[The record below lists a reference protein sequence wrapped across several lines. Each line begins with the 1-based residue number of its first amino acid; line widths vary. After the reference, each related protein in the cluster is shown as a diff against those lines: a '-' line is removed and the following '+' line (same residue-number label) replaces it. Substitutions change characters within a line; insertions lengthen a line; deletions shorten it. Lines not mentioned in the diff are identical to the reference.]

1 MKHVLRV
8 VVPAALSAL
17 LLWAVYP
24 PMGEVCALAFALVP
38 LLVASR
44 LGTPK
49 RAAQAW
55 FLGGFLFWFATLAW
69 MPAIVKN
76 DGPLP
81 LVVLGWAGLAAL
93 CAGYFALFGWLC
105 ARAWSRLSSVRCPAS
120 TARAGDRLAS
130 VRRPASSVCAE
141 SCLADARQPASPVRK
156 LLLILF
162 VEPVLWAGIEWV
174 RSWLFTGFA
183 WNFLGTALGQ
193 VPSLAAPARLGGV
206 YLVSALVVLLNG
218 VFATL
223 ACRLW
228 AQMRPQAAGE
238 EGAGASGAAQDGGR
252 LAVWR
257 LAFGGRWGRMCET
270 ALPLGLILLAFGLAN
285 LSLMSFS
292 SGGAGALRE
301 ESSVLALRVALVQRN
316 APCIFARRE
325 RAEDPYEAFGRLLA
339 VASAARPDLV
349 VWAESAMAEFGRL
362 DSDGARRAALFVSRK
377 AGGASLL
384 AGGDWVYRVQEGGEE
399 ARRVWNAAALYTPA
413 GTNVALQVYG
423 KQHLVP
429 FGEYIPFDKWIPPLQ
444 RLSPVGVSI
453 WPGEAKTLRL
463 RLNRE
468 EGAASPTVA
477 LAPLI
482 CYEDTDP
489 VLSRRAARL
498 GAQAIVLITN
508 DSWFSHSQEPVQHAW
523 QAVLRAIETG
533 LPVVRAGNSGVT
545 GVVYPSGRTRWLE
558 DGEGRP
564 LVDAAG
570 TMVESVSVVASP
582 ALTPYVRLGDWPLA
596 ALFAACL
603 ALVFYN
609 PKKEC
614 P

>member
-1 MKHVLRV
+1 MKHILHVS
-8 VVPAALSAL
+8 VPAVLSAL

-38 LLVASR
+38 LLVVSR
-44 LGTPK
+44 LGSPK
-49 RAAQAW
+49 RAAQSW

-69 MPAIVKN
+69 MPAISKN
-76 DGPLP
+76 NGPLP
-81 LVVLGWAGLAAL
+81 LVILGWIGLAAL
-93 CAGYFALFGWLC
+93 CAGYFALFGWLS
-105 ARAWSRLSSVRCPAS
+105 ARAWSRLSSARLPAS
-120 TARAGDRLAS
+120 TARAGSRLFS
-130 VRRPASSVCAE
+130 
-141 SCLADARQPASPVRK
+141 ARCPASPVHK

-193 VPSLAAPARLGGV
+193 IPSLAAPARLGGV

-228 AQMRPQAAGE
+228 AQMCPQRVGE
-238 EGAGASGAAQDGGR
+238 DGDGVSAVARGGR
-252 LAVWR
+252 LEVWR
-257 LAFGGRWGRMCET
+257 LAFGNRWGRMCET
-270 ALPLGLILLAFGLAN
+270 ALPLGLILLAFGLSN
-285 LSLMSFS
+285 LSLTSFFS
-292 SGGAGALRE
+292 PGGAGALRE

-316 APCIFARRE
+316 APCIFARRD
-325 RAEDPYEAFGRLLA
+325 RAQDPYEVFDRLLS

-349 VWAESAMAEFGRL
+349 VWAESAMGEFGHL
-362 DSDGARRAALFVSRK
+362 DSDGARHAALFFARK
-377 AGGASLL
+377 TGGASLL
-384 AGGDWVYRVQEGGEE
+384 AGGDWWCRVQDGEKE
-399 ARRVWNAAALYTPA
+399 ARRVWNAAALYTPTA
-413 GTNVALQVYG
+413 TNVELQVYG

-453 WPGEAKTLRL
+453 WPGEAKVLRL

-468 EGAASPTVA
+468 EGTTVA
-477 LAPLI
+477 VAPLI

-489 VLSRRAARL
+489 VLARRAARL

-533 LPVVRAGNSGVT
+533 LPVVRVGNSGVT
-545 GVVYPSGRTRWLE
+545 GIIYPSGRTRWLE

-570 TMVESVSVVASP
+570 TMVESVPVVASP
-582 ALTPYVRLGDWPLA
+582 ALTPYTRFGDWPLA
-596 ALFAACL
+596 VLFAVCL
-603 ALVFYN
+603 GFVCYN

>member
-1 MKHVLRV
+1 MKHALSVF
-8 VVPAALSAL
+8 VPAVLSAL

-38 LLVASR
+38 LLVVSR

-76 DGPLP
+76 NGPLP
-81 LVVLGWAGLAAL
+81 LVVLGWMGLAAL
-93 CAGYFALFGWLC
+93 CAGYFALFGWLS
-105 ARAWSRLSSVRCPAS
+105 ARAWRRLSAP
-120 TARAGDRLAS
+120 
-130 VRRPASSVCAE
+130 RRPAFT
-141 SCLADARQPASPVRK
+141 VRK
-156 LLLILF
+156 LLLVLF
-162 VEPVLWAGIEWV
+162 AEPVLWAGIEWV

-193 VPSLAAPARLGGV
+193 IPSLAAPARLGGV

-228 AQMRPQAAGE
+228 AQMRPQRTGDA
-238 EGAGASGAAQDGGR
+238 DGR
-252 LAVWR
+252 LEVWR
-257 LAFGGRWGRMCET
+257 LAFGNRWGRMCET
-270 ALPLGLILLAFGLAN
+270 ALPLGLILLAFGLSN
-285 LSLMSFS
+285 LSLMSFFS
-292 SGGAGALRE
+292 PGGTGALRE

-316 APCIFARRE
+316 APCIFARRDG
-325 RAEDPYEAFGRLLA
+325 AQDPYEVFDRLLA

-349 VWAESAMAEFGRL
+349 VWAESAMSEFGHL
-362 DSDGARRAALFVSRK
+362 DSDGARHAALFFARK
-377 AGGASLL
+377 TGGASLL
-384 AGGDWVYRVQEGGEE
+384 AGGDWWYRVQDGEKE
-399 ARRVWNAAALYTPA
+399 VRRVWNAAALYTPTA
-413 GTNVALQVYG
+413 TNVALQVYG

-453 WPGEAKTLRL
+453 WPGEAKVLRL

-468 EGAASPTVA
+468 EGATVA

-489 VLSRRAARL
+489 VLARRAARL

-533 LPVVRAGNSGVT
+533 LPVVRVGNSGVT
-545 GVVYPSGRTRWLE
+545 GIIFPSGRTRWLE
-558 DGEGRP
+558 DGDGRP

-570 TMVESVSVVASP
+570 TMVESVPVVASP
-582 ALTPYVRLGDWPLA
+582 DLTPYVRFGDGPLA
-596 ALFAACL
+596 VLFAVCL
-603 ALVFYN
+603 CFVCYN